1 MSNKKKT
8 ICKVFL
14 VLFVFVVFLL
24 CGVLFNQYYEKRSQG
39 DMSEDMLSQAEDN
52 IFYYEGKPYLYNQD
66 IKNILFLGIDND
78 SEMRPNEFAQIEG
91 QADCIILISI
101 NKEEKTSNLF
111 QISRD
116 AMTQIDLFDVSGIKY
131 SSMISQISNQYAYG
145 DGKESSCLAMKK
157 TVSELLYELPIY
169 GYFALD
175 IAAVSV
181 ITDLLGGVELTIPED
196 YTEID
201 PAFVKGATITL
212 NGEQAERYVRYRDTD
227 VLGSNHLRMERQVQ
241 YIPALFEAVKED
253 SRISEDNFDFF
264 HSAVSPYL
272 VSDLT
277 AEEMMEMM
285 EYSWQVNKVTYLPGE
300 SIAGKKY
307 EEFHVD
313 DERLREILIQLFYEP
328 K

>member
-8 ICKVFL
+8 IYKVFL
-14 VLFVFVVFLL
+14 VLFVFVAFLL
-24 CGVLFNQYYEKRSQG
+24 CGVLFNQYYEKRLQG
-39 DMSEDMLSQAEDN
+39 DISEDMPSQADDD

-66 IKNILFLGIDND
+66 IKNILFLGIDNN
-78 SEMRPNEFAQIEG
+78 SEMNPNEFGEIEG

-101 NKEEKTSNLF
+101 NKKEKTTNLF

-116 AMTQIDLFDVSGIKY
+116 AMTEIDLFDVSGIKY
-131 SSMISQISNQYAYG
+131 SSMVSQISNQYAYG
-145 DGKESSCLAMKK
+145 DGKEGSCLAMKK

-181 ITDLLGGVELTIPED
+181 ITDLLGGVEITIPED
-196 YTEID
+196 YTVID
-201 PAFVKGATITL
+201 PVFVKGATITL
-212 NGEQAERYVRYRDTD
+212 DGEQAERYVRYRDTD
-227 VLGSNHLRMERQVQ
+227 LLGSNNLRMERQAQ
-241 YIPALFEAVKED
+241 YIPALFAEAKED
-253 SRISEDNFDFF
+253 SKLSEDNFDSFY
-264 HSAVSPYL
+264 SEISPYL

-277 AEEMMEMM
+277 AEEMLEMM
-285 EYSWQVNKVTYLPGE
+285 EYSWKVNKVTYLPGE
-300 SIAGKKY
+300 SVAGEKY

-313 DERLREILIQLFYEP
+313 DESLKKILIQLFYKP

>member
-8 ICKVFL
+8 ILKVFL
-14 VLFVFVVFLL
+14 VIFVFAFFLL
-24 CGVLFNQYYEKRSQG
+24 CGALFNQYYEKRSQV
-39 DMSEDMLSQAEDN
+39 DMSEDMPSQADDN
-52 IFYYEGKPYLYNQD
+52 VFYYDGKPYLYKQE

-78 SEMRPNEFAQIEG
+78 SEMKPNEFGELEG

-101 NKEEKTSNLF
+101 NKEEKTTNLF

-116 AMTQIDLFDVSGIKY
+116 AMTEIDLFDVSGIQY
-131 SSMISQISNQYAYG
+131 SSTMSQISNQYAYG

-157 TVSELLYELPIY
+157 TVSELLYEVPIY

-175 IAAVSV
+175 IAAISV
-181 ITDLLGGVELTIPED
+181 ITDLLGGVEITVPED

-201 PAFVKGATITL
+201 PAFEKGATITL
-212 NGEQAERYVRYRDTD
+212 DGKQAERYIRYRDTKM
-227 VLGSNHLRMERQVQ
+227 LGSNNLRMERQVQ
-241 YIPALFEAVKED
+241 YIPALFKTVKAD
-253 SRISEDNFDFF
+253 SRISKDNFDFF
-264 HSAVSPYL
+264 YSAVEPYL

-277 AEEMMEMM
+277 ADEMMEMLD
-285 EYSWQVNKVTYLPGE
+285 YNWNINKVTYLPGE
-300 SIAGKKY
+300 SVSGEKY

-313 DERLREILIQLFYEP
+313 DDRLKEILIPLFYEP